1 MMTNLRS
8 MLNAVIFR
16 SARSALL
23 GLALGA
29 MVLPASGEEQ
39 KALGANDQPIHDAA
53 RMGNAKDV
61 ERILKATP
69 AVRDVKN
76 AQGSQPIHLAAANP
90 DSGPLKVLLAAGA
103 DANAKDIDGV
113 TPLHL
118 AAYVQNTKNTQILLE
133 AGADPKA
140 KTNAGRD
147 VLSMA
152 RKSMANEAA
161 GVISLWIL
169 KGCQAK
175 KPC

>member
-1 MMTNLRS
+1 MIALR
-8 MLNAVIFR
+8 
-16 SARSALL
+16 ARATLL
-23 GLALGA
+23 GVLFALT
-29 MVLPASGEEQ
+29 VLPAIGEEQ
-39 KALGANDQPIHDAA
+39 KTLGANDQPIHDAA

-69 AVRDVKN
+69 GVRDVKT
-76 AQGSQPIHLAAANP
+76 ALGSQPVHLAAANP
-90 DSGPLKVLLAAGA
+90 DSGPLKALLAAGA
-103 DANAKDIDGV
+103 DANAKDLEGA

-118 AAYVQNTKNTQILLE
+118 AVYIQSTKNTQILLD

-152 RKSMANEAA
+152 RKAMANEAA

-169 KGCQAK
+169 KDCQPK

>member
-1 MMTNLRS
+1 MMTPFSS
-8 MLNAVIFR
+8 MIFQNAR
-16 SARSALL
+16 AALL
-23 GLALGA
+23 GLLLGA
-29 MVLPASGEEQ
+29 AVLPAVGEEQ
-39 KALGANDQPIHDAA
+39 KTLGANDQPIHDAA
-53 RMGNAKDV
+53 RIGNAKDV
-61 ERILKATP
+61 EKILKATP
-69 AVRDVKN
+69 AARDAKT
-76 AQGSQPIHLAAANP
+76 AQGSQPVHLAAANP
-90 DSGPLKVLLAAGA
+90 DSGPLKALLAAGA
-103 DANAKDIDGV
+103 DPNAKDIDGV

-118 AAYVQNTKNTQILLE
+118 AVYIQSTKNTQILLD